1 MNIRLKPIW
10 IALALATT
18 AAQAAP
24 EHDWYVGAG
33 AGWAWAHDLDDFS
46 KDVSNDD
53 TAYNAFVGY
62 NFTENLGAELGYL
75 SGGDWDINGQ
85 EFSNQGAT
93 LSILGRLPL
102 NDIFSV
108 FAEGGGY
115 LYSVK
120 SINGSEDNLAPLAGL
135 GMTARLSDWVD
146 IQARYRYMV
155 RVGDDSD
162 NDKLGSG
169 TQRWV
174 SDISTATLELVLHP
188 NRTVAALPVAAP
200 LVVAAPAPE
209 PVDQTFNLSS
219 DVLFAF
225 GKADLKPEGM
235 QALEGLYQQ
244 IADVKPKDGNAVV
257 MGYTDRIG
265 SDANNQALS
274 EARART
280 VADFL
285 IGKGLPADKVSIQG
299 NGESN
304 PVTGS
309 QCDAVKPRAALIDCL
324 APDRR
329 VEVRVTGVQSAPAA
343 EPAASEPAASEP
355 APTEPAI
362 EQPAQ

>member
-10 IALALATT
+10 IALALATG

-24 EHDWYVGAG
+24 AHDWYIGAG
-33 AGWAWAHDLDDFS
+33 AGWAWAHDIDDF
-46 KDVSNDD
+46 KIGTQTVQGVDD
-53 TAYNAFVGY
+53 SDNAYNAFVGY

-75 SGGDWDINGQ
+75 SGGDWDVNGH

-93 LSILGRLPL
+93 LSVIGRLPL
-102 NDIFSV
+102 GDIFSV

-120 SINGSEDNLAPLAGL
+120 SINGNEDNLAPLAGL
-135 GMTARLSDWVD
+135 GLTARLHDWVD
-146 IQARYRYMV
+146 IQARYRYLV

-162 NDKLGSG
+162 NDKVDSG
-169 TQRWV
+169 THRWV
-174 SDISTATLELVLHP
+174 SDISTATIELVLHP
-188 NRTVAALPVAAP
+188 NRTVAAAPVAAP
-200 LVVAAPAPE
+200 MVAAPPPAPE

-235 QALEGLYQQ
+235 AALDDLYQQ
-244 IADVKPKDGNAVV
+244 IADVKPKDGNALV

-285 IGKGLPADKVSIQG
+285 IGKGLPADKVSTQG

-304 PVTGS
+304 PVTGT
-309 QCDAVKPRAALIDCL
+309 QCDAVKARAALIDCL

-329 VEVRVTGVQSAPAA
+329 VEIRVTGVHT
-343 EPAASEPAASEP
+343 
-355 APTEPAI
+355 PTEPAPA
-362 EQPAQ
+362 EPMPAEEPAQ

>member
-24 EHDWYVGAG
+24 VNDWYIGAG
-33 AGWAWAHDLDDFS
+33 GGWASAHDIDDFGQDAS
-46 KDVSNDD
+46 SDAD
-53 TAYNAFVGY
+53 AFLGYGGY

-75 SGGDWDINGQ
+75 STGDWDIAGTD
-85 EFSNQGAT
+85 FSSQGAT
-93 LSILGRLPL
+93 LSVIGRLPL
-102 NDIFSV
+102 GDIFSV

-115 LYSVK
+115 IYHVD
-120 SINGSEDNLAPLAGL
+120 SINGGDDNLAPLAGL
-135 GMTARLSDWVD
+135 GLTARLTDWID
-146 IQARYRYMV
+146 IQARYRYLV
-155 RVGDDSD
+155 RVGDDAD
-162 NDKLGSG
+162 NDKINSG
-169 TQRWV
+169 TTRWV
-174 SDISTATLELVLHP
+174 SDISTATIELVLHP
-188 NRTVAALPVAAP
+188 NRTVAVAAVAAP
-200 LVVAAPAPE
+200 IVAPPPAPE

-235 QALEGLYQQ
+235 QALESLYQQ
-244 IADVKPKDGNAVV
+244 ISDVRPKDGNALV

-274 EARART
+274 EARAST
-280 VADFL
+280 VANFL

-304 PVTGS
+304 PVTGN
-309 QCDAVKPRAALIDCL
+309 QCDAVKARAELINCL

-329 VEVRVTGVQSAPAA
+329 VEVRVTGVHSAPAA
-343 EPAASEPAASEP
+343 ATTEPAAETTEPAA
-355 APTEPAI
+355 